1 MKLEDEQEMW
11 RRMRRPSL
19 VEKKVSDVV
28 LSVVKGQVLHLLY
41 RVDYTRSA

>member
-1 MKLEDEQEMW
+1 MRLEDEQEMW
-11 RRMRRPSL
+11 RRMRRSSL
-19 VEKKVSDVV
+19 VEKKVSEVD